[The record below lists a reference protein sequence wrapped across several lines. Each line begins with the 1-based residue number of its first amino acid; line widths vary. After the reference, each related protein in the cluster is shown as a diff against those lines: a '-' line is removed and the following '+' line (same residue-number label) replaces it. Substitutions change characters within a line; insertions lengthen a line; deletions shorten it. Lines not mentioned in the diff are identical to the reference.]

1 MIMKINKK
9 KSEVF
14 TVKDALLKL
23 MEHGYKIFY
32 IDDNKN
38 IFAYKGKL

>member
-1 MIMKINKK
+1 MMRGNKK

-23 MEHGYKIFY
+23 MENGYKIFY
-32 IDDNKN
+32 IDDKKN
-38 IFAYKGKL
+38 ILAYKGKL